1 MRNEDELVKKE
12 QEGRKGVRKTGERVK
27 LAIDKPAAVTSSH
40 LASNGCGGAKRILQ
54 DDGINHTYIYRHEE
68 SEGRGLRDKEYG
80 RREAIKD
87 KTGKG
92 KRSKGKRQ
100 H

>member
-40 LASNGCGGAKRILQ
+40 LASNGCGGAKKILQ
-54 DDGINHTYIYRHEE
+54 DDGINQDIHTYID
-68 SEGRGLRDKEYG
+68 S
-80 RREAIKD
+80 
-87 KTGKG
+87 
-92 KRSKGKRQ
+92 KRVKAED
-100 H
+100 